1 MHTDFPDLL
10 SDESK
15 ESANILGLGPQAQKY
30 QTGGSVTGGATG
42 PVAGKTGAPPQ
53 TPPPPTSLLKDGVNT
68 TFKNGQVWTLQ
79 NGKAIQVQ

>member
-1 MHTDFPDLL
+1 MRTDFPDLL
-10 SDESK
+10 SDNAK
-15 ESANILGLGPQAQKY
+15 DAANRLGLGNYAAKY
-30 QTGGSVTGGATG
+30 QTGGSVTGGASG
-42 PVAGKTGAPPQ
+42 PVAGKTGTPPQ